1 MMTQGKTQ
9 KKGKTGIVLII
20 ISVLFVVLML
30 ILPLISVL
38 TNSLSKGIGFYFKS
52 MGTKY
57 VFSALGVTLIA
68 TVIAVI
74 VNTLFGL
81 FAGWLLTKFNFR
93 GKQVLSTLID
103 IPFSISPVIA
113 GLAFIMTFGRLGW
126 ATPFVEWLN
135 ETFGWDIQIVFA
147 LPGVVLATI
156 FVTFPFVS
164 REIIPVLNSQGRDEE
179 EAAALM
185 GAKGFTIFRKI
196 TFPHIKWA
204 TIYGMILCASR
215 AMGEFGAVN
224 ALSKTRGK
232 TFTLPLE
239 IDALYLDG
247 SSDSI
252 VAAFSVSSILVIIAV
267 IVLVLR
273 SIFEN
278 REKNIEKRAMKKD
291 EGIKKITSEKIA
303 EENGY
308 INTDTDNTKV
318 KRKYKA

>member
-1 MMTQGKTQ
+1 MKKKKMGKA
-9 KKGKTGIVLII
+9 GIILTV
-20 ISVLFVVLML
+20 ISVLFILLML
-30 ILPLISVL
+30 VAPLISVL
-38 TNSLSKGIGFYFKS
+38 ANSLSKGLGFYFGS
-52 MGTKY
+52 LSTKY
-57 VFSALGVTLIA
+57 VISALGVTLIA

-74 VNTLFGL
+74 VNTIFGL
-81 FAGWLLTKFNFR
+81 FAGWLLTKFKFR
-93 GKQVLSTLID
+93 GKQFLATLID

-113 GLAFIMTFGRLGW
+113 GLAYIMTFGRLGW
-126 ATPFVEWLN
+126 ATPIVEWLN
-135 ETFGWDIQIVFA
+135 STFGWDMQIVFA

-164 REIIPVLNSQGRDEE
+164 REIIPVLNSQGTDEE

-215 AMGEFGAVN
+215 ALGEFGAVN
-224 ALSKTRGK
+224 ALSKTRGQ

-252 VAAFSVSSILVIIAV
+252 VAAFSVSSLLVIIAI

-278 REKNIEKRAMKKD
+278 REKNIEKRTMKKD
-291 EGIKKITSEKIA
+291 RGIKKITSEELA
-303 EENGY
+303 EEEGL
-308 INTDTDNTKV
+308 V
-318 KRKYKA
+318 

>member
-1 MMTQGKTQ
+1 MVHSKKRKMGKS
-9 KKGKTGIVLII
+9 GIILTV
-20 ISVLFVVLML
+20 ISILFVLLML
-30 ILPLISVL
+30 VAPLISVL
-38 TNSLSKGIGFYFKS
+38 ANSLSKGFGFYFKS
-52 MGTKY
+52 LGTKY

-74 VNTLFGL
+74 VNTVFGL

-93 GKQVLSTLID
+93 GRQVLATLID

-135 ETFGWDIQIVFA
+135 QTFGWDIQIVFA

-164 REIIPVLNSQGRDEE
+164 REIIPVLNAQGRDEE

-204 TIYGMILCASR
+204 TIYGIILCASR
-215 AMGEFGAVN
+215 ALGEFGAVN

-252 VAAFSVSSILVIIAV
+252 VAAFSVSSLLVIIA
-267 IVLVLR
+267 IVVLILR

-278 REKNIEKRAMKKD
+278 REKNAEKRALKKD
-291 EGIKKITSEKIA
+291 KGIKKITSE
-303 EENGY
+303 EEAKEEGL
-308 INTDTDNTKV
+308 IQ
-318 KRKYKA
+318 